1 MTAAR
6 AACPIVRVETIPLAI
21 PLDTVDQLD
30 STAETVLVVLTDAE
44 GRQGVGEADAPPSV
58 VKAFMEMPSGHLWSQ
73 GLAAHLVG
81 ADPVER
87 TALWS
92 RLYEATIYAGR
103 RGLGIHV
110 LSAID
115 LALHD
120 LAGRQLGLP
129 VWKLMGGAR
138 RARLRPYCTIYPGLP
153 RGAGDVP
160 RLMAETFRQFEA
172 ARAAGFRAMKMEVLY
187 YDHVSD
193 AGLAGL
199 IREGRQALGPDI
211 TMMLDFGY
219 RWQHWRDA
227 ARLLERIDDCDIYF
241 AEATL
246 QHDDLAGHKALAAR
260 APMRICGA
268 ELAATR
274 FEARQWIEEGG
285 VDVIQTDI
293 SRTGGLTEILRT
305 AELCALHGV
314 ELIPHGW
321 KTGILAHAG
330 LHFQAA
336 CPAAP
341 FFELVSPHVYD
352 SPLRRDLVAPEPVV
366 EAGTVAL
373 PEAPGLGFELDWS
386 AVDRYRSNR

>member
-1 MTAAR
+1 MR
-6 AACPIVRVETIPLAI
+6 APVPIVKVETIPLAV
-21 PLDTVDQLD
+21 PLDSVDALD
-30 STAETVLVVLTDAE
+30 STAETVLVILTDAE
-44 GRQGVGEADAPPSV
+44 GRQGVGEADAPPLV
-58 VKAFMEMPSGHLWSQ
+58 VKAYMEMPTGHLWSQ
-73 GLAAHLVG
+73 GLQAMLVG
-81 ADPVER
+81 ADPIER
-87 TALWS
+87 TAIWE
-92 RLYEATIYAGR
+92 RLYQATIYAGR
-103 RGLGIHV
+103 RGLGIHA

-120 LAGRQLGLP
+120 LAGKQLDLP
-129 VWKLMGGAR
+129 VWRLMGGAR
-138 RARLRPYCTIYPGLP
+138 RARLTPYCTIYPGLP
-153 RGAGDVP
+153 REGWDVR
-160 RLMAETFRQFEA
+160 RLMDETFRQFQA
-172 ARAAGFRAMKMEVLY
+172 ASAAGFRAMKMEVLY
-187 YDHVSD
+187 YDLSD
-193 AGLAGL
+193 RELAAL
-199 IREGRQALGPDI
+199 IREGRAALGPDI
-211 TMMLDFGY
+211 TLMLDFGY
-219 RWQHWRDA
+219 RWHHWRDA
-227 ARLLERIDDCDIYF
+227 ARLLAAIDDCDIYF

-274 FEARQWIEEGG
+274 FEARQWIEDGG

-293 SRTGGLTEILRT
+293 SRTGGLTEIART

-352 SPLRRDLVAPEPVV
+352 SPLRQHLVSPEPVV
-366 EAGTVAL
+366 EDGTVAL
-373 PEAPGLGFELDWS
+373 PQAPGLGFELNWDTV
-386 AVDRYRSNR
+386 ARYRTDR